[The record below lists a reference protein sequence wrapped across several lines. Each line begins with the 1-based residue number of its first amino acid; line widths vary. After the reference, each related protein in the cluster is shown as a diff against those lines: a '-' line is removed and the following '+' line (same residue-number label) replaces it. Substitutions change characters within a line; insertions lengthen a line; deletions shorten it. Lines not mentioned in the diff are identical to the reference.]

1 VFENFLR
8 SGHTFKDFD
17 SEKMGRF
24 QMINIALLFSLIG
37 LTYGITVNYFRS
49 VEGIIIP
56 IEIALIISNF
66 IFVVILRK
74 YLSSLNIIIEII
86 TAQYTVF
93 FLYLFYFFGPEDMK
107 FLWIYTYP
115 VIILYFQ
122 KIKNGIYWLT
132 FMLLMIN
139 IYSFQT
145 FIEVKFSFYQVT
157 YLSIVLLIVSSIFF
171 FYKLKLS
178 QASNT
183 ISKQRMSIQNKYSEL
198 SKKDRML
205 STQSRQA
212 VMGEMMS
219 MIAHQ
224 WRQPLSNVTL
234 QISNLQFD
242 KLLGKNIDGEK
253 LDNTLTQI
261 SNTLIYLSNTVDDFQ
276 TYFHPNKVKNEVEIH
291 EVLQKAVNFVLP
303 RTKSIEIDVKINKYF
318 NIDVITYEN
327 ELIQIILNLLN
338 NAIDA
343 LKKSSNRDKKI
354 FIDVGT
360 NDEYLYIS
368 VVDNADG
375 IFKNNIEKIFE
386 PYFSTKGKNGT
397 GLGLYMSKVI
407 TQKQFDGDITV
418 NSSQAGSHFIVKIK
432 KDVNF

>member
-1 VFENFLR
+1 MFENFLK
-8 SGHTFKDFD
+8 SGHKFSDID
-17 SEKMGRF
+17 NEVEGQF

-37 LTYGITVNYFRS
+37 LTFGIIVNYVRD
-49 VEGIIIP
+49 VTGIIP
-56 IEIALIISNF
+56 IEIALIIGNIIF
-66 IFVVILRK
+66 IIILRK
-74 YLSSLNIIIEII
+74 KLSSLNLISEIM
-86 TAQYTVF
+86 TAQYTIF
-93 FLYLFYFFGPEDMK
+93 YLYLFYFYGPADLK

-122 KIKNGIYWLT
+122 NIKNGIYWLV
-132 FMLLMIN
+132 FMLIMIN

-145 FIEVKFSFYQVT
+145 LVEIKFSFYQVT
-157 YLSIVLLIVSSIFF
+157 YLSIVLLIVSSIIF
-171 FYKLKLS
+171 FYKFKLT
-178 QASNT
+178 QARDIIT
-183 ISKQRMSIQNKYSEL
+183 KQRMKIQNKYSEL
-198 SKKDRML
+198 SKKDKML

-224 WRQPLSNVTL
+224 WRQPLSTVTL

-242 KLLGKNIDGEK
+242 KLLGKDIDGKK

-261 SNTLIYLSNTVDDFQ
+261 SDTLVYLSDTVDDFQ

-291 EVLQKAVNFVLP
+291 KVLQKAINFVLP
-303 RTKSIEIDVKINKYF
+303 RIKSINIDVKVNKYF

-343 LKKSSNRDKKI
+343 LQKSSQDDKKI
-354 FIDVGT
+354 FMDVEI
-360 NDEYLYIS
+360 NDKYLNIS

-375 IFKNNIEKIFE
+375 IIKNNIDKIFE

-418 NSSQAGSHFIVKIK
+418 ESSNAGSHFIVKIK